1 MSVEA
6 ALACPT
12 KTCPGLL
19 YRDPLAHQVVARC
32 TKCFTRI
39 EWAPAA
45 LAAWQAT
52 RAAHDTRRRLR
63 AAAGLE

>member
-12 KTCPGLL
+12 RACAGLL

-32 TKCFTRI
+32 TRCWTRI
-39 EWAPAA
+39 EWDEAA

-52 RAAHDTRRRLR
+52 CAAHDTRRRLR